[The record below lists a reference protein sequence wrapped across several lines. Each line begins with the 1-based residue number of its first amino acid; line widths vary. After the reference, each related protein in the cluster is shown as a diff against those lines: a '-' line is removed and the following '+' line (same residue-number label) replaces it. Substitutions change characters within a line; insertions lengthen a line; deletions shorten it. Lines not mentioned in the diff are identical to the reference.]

1 MAGPTNLSTFLILLH
16 IGCALLGFGGVAYNG
31 IYLLHAH
38 HQSPLQRAAILEAN
52 RDVTRI
58 AEILIYA
65 VFVLGLLVV
74 ASSHSAWKFSDGW
87 LSAAMA
93 LYLVDMGILHGF
105 IRRGQ
110 RQYDRLI
117 EQVNGSAVPVGPE
130 PPAEV
135 HELNRLEQQISFG
148 WIGFDAVFLIVV
160 YLMVFKP

>member
-65 VFVLGLLVV
+65 VFILGLLVV
-74 ASSHSAWKFSDGW
+74 ASSHSAWKLSEGW
-87 LSAAMA
+87 LSAAMV
-93 LYLVDMGILHGF
+93 LYLVEMGILHGF
-105 IRRGQ
+105 IRRSQ
-110 RQYDRLI
+110 KQYNELI
-117 EQVNGSAVPVGPE
+117 EQVNGAALPAASAPPE
-130 PPAEV
+130 AV
-135 HELNRLEQQISFG
+135 TALSRLERQISFG
-148 WIGFDAVFLIVV
+148 WIAFDVVFLIVV

>member
-1 MAGPTNLSTFLILLH
+1 MGISNVNDFLIVLH

-65 VFVLGLLVV
+65 VFILGLLVV
-74 ASSHSAWKFSDGW
+74 ASSHSVWKFSQAW
-87 LSAAMA
+87 LSAAMV
-93 LYLVDMGILHGF
+93 LYIVEMGILHGF
-105 IRRGQ
+105 IRRSQ
-110 RQYDRLI
+110 KQYDGLI
-117 EQVNGSAVPVGPE
+117 EQVNGSALPVGSE
-130 PPAEV
+130 PPAGV
-135 HELNRLEQQISFG
+135 AELNRLEQRISFG
-148 WIGFDAVFLIVV
+148 WIGFDAVFLVVV